1 MAISD
6 PAQRPGTVRESGQP
20 TLFHADLHIHS
31 RFSRACSRDCA
42 IEHLAWWALRKGI
55 TVVGTGDFTHP
66 AWAEELKETLIPAEP
81 GLFRLRPEMAERV
94 ARASP
99 QSCRQQVRFML
110 SAEISTI
117 YRGGDRTRK
126 VHHLLY
132 APTFAA
138 ADRIT
143 AALSKIGN
151 LASDGRPIL
160 GLDSRHLLEITLDGG
175 PGCYL
180 VPAHVWT
187 PWFAVLGSKSGFD
200 TVADC
205 YADLSAEVFAIE
217 TGLSSDP
224 PMNWRCS
231 SLDAYRLV
239 SNSDAHSPP
248 MLGREATTFGTPLD
262 YFAMADALR
271 TGKGLIGTLEFYPE
285 EGKYHLDG
293 HRKCGI
299 RFEPSQTREHDGS
312 CPECG
317 KQVTVGVLHRVAELA
332 DRPAG
337 YRPGGAPRFTNL
349 VQLPQIVGEI
359 LATGA
364 KSKKVGAEVTRLVAA
379 LGPELSILSDIP
391 VSDLSRAGGDVLA
404 EAITRLRRGEVRRE
418 AGFDGEY
425 GVVRLFGPGELDRS
439 EPLFEVMRPLS
450 DALPAAPG
458 RRRTAAADGRSGRAR
473 TAATGTRPD
482 REPATAGHRSG
493 RQPTAAGHRSGRQ
506 PAAAAIEI
514 PLDRRSPPPG
524 DQGPTG
530 EALPGAALPGRA
542 LPGAALP
549 GAAQPDGAHPDG
561 AHPDGAL
568 PGRAPPGRALPDG
581 LDHDQ
586 QAAMLADAP
595 LMIIAGPGTGKTRT
609 LAHRIAYQIAHGAA
623 PESCVAITFTRRAA
637 SEMRERLAVLAP
649 DQAGQ
654 VNVTTFHGLG
664 LMILREHHEQA
675 GLSSGFQV
683 ADDAARLQIAA
694 ELTGSERDGRRL
706 LAEGAADPARRELFV
721 KALLARDLVDFDGLI
736 ELPAALLRDGPELL
750 SSLRRRW
757 PLMSVDEYQDIDS
770 VQYEL
775 LRLLA
780 GDGSGLTAIGDPDQ
794 AIYGFRGADVRFFLR
809 FGTDF
814 RGATTRQLTRNYR
827 TSGTIVAAALQAIG
841 PATLVPGRNLRAI
854 RPRGALITFH
864 ESADE
869 HAEAAWIAAAIDRLL
884 GGSSFHSLDSGRSD
898 GYGQDG
904 IDLSDVAILYRT
916 DAQAGP
922 LGRALARAGLPF
934 QKSSHDLLERR
945 AGVAE
950 IIREMS
956 LASAGSTGRPD
967 AGGPGQ
973 GSMAVAD
980 RLRAAVRRLAATG
993 PSGGADPRWVAAGTR
1008 LAADGAGAG
1017 GAGPGGGSP
1026 AGGSPGGGPTRAS
1039 AAWAVDVRSAGEIL
1053 LPLARRC
1060 GSDMDR
1066 FRTEIALG
1074 AVADALDPRADAV
1087 TLLTLHAAKGLEF
1100 GAVFV
1105 AGCEKGLLPLWVPGA
1120 DPASGPD
1127 PAEERRLLFVGMT
1140 RARTRLF
1147 LSYAARRTRHGSTVA
1162 TGPSPFLAA
1171 IDQAFLDRPAK
1182 SRPSRPASRQL
1193 RLL

>member
-1 MAISD
+1 
-6 PAQRPGTVRESGQP
+6 
-20 TLFHADLHIHS
+20 LFHADLHIHS

-81 GLFRLRPEMAERV
+81 GLFRLRPEMADRV
-94 ARASP
+94 ARTSP
-99 QSCRQQVRFML
+99 QICRQQVRFML

-160 GLDSRHLLEITLDGG
+160 GLASRHLLEITLDGG

-205 YADLSAEVFAIE
+205 YADLAAEVFAIE

-337 YRPGGAPRFTNL
+337 YRPVDAPRFTNL

-391 VSDLSRAGGDVLA
+391 VSDVSRAGGDVLA

-439 EPLFEVMRPLS
+439 EPLFEVMRPLPE
-450 DALPAAPG
+450 ALPAAPG
-458 RRRTAAADGRSGRAR
+458 RRRAAAAEGRSGRAR
-473 TAATGTRPD
+473 TVATGTWPD
-482 REPATAGHRSG
+482 REP
-493 RQPTAAGHRSGRQ
+493 TAAGRRSGRQ
-506 PAAAAIEI
+506 PASAAIEI
-514 PLDRRSPPPG
+514 PPDRLGLPP
-524 DQGPTG
+524 G
-530 EALPGAALPGRA
+530 EALPGEALPGEA
-542 LPGAALP
+542 LPGEALP
-549 GAAQPDGAHPDG
+549 GQGPPGEALPGEAQPGEAQPDGA
-561 AHPDGAL
+561 L
-568 PGRAPPGRALPDG
+568 PGRALPDG

-609 LAHRIAYQIAHGAA
+609 LAHRIAYQIARGAA

-637 SEMRERLAVLAP
+637 SEMRERLAALAP

-675 GLSSGFQV
+675 GLTSGFQV

-706 LAEGAADPARRELFV
+706 LAEAAADPVRRELVV
-721 KALLARDLVDFDGLI
+721 KALLARDIVDFDGLI

-757 PLMSVDEYQDIDS
+757 PLISVDEYQDIDS

-869 HAEAAWIAAAIDRLL
+869 YAEAAWIAAAIDHLL

-922 LGRALARAGLPF
+922 LGQALARAGLPF

-950 IIREMS
+950 IVREMS

-967 AGGPGQ
+967 AD
-973 GSMAVAD
+973 GSGESKLAVAD

-993 PSGGADPRWVAAGTR
+993 PSGGAGT
-1008 LAADGAGAG
+1008 G
-1017 GAGPGGGSP
+1017 GAGTGG
-1026 AGGSPGGGPTRAS
+1026 AGTGGGPTRGS
-1039 AAWAVDVRSAGEIL
+1039 APWAGDVRSAGEIL

-1100 GAVFV
+1100 GAAFV
-1105 AGCEKGLLPLWVPGA
+1105 AGCEKSLLPLWVPGA

-1140 RARTRLF
+1140 RARARLF
-1147 LSYAARRTRHGSTVA
+1147 LSCAARRTRHGSTVA

-1182 SRPSRPASRQL
+1182 SRPGRPASRQL